1 MKKGASVDNFN
12 ELLMEGSFL
21 NKANKIMKDAYT
33 RRVPLIRYKVNDSVI
48 RFKGQKVSVE
58 DLFKFTKRGSS
69 YYPTFILKDDLVEDK
84 TIDMTPFI
92 CVGVSELLQVIASDL
107 TPGAFDEELMNIF
120 DNVFF
125 TIDELN
131 KVLDRIC
138 INSDNWK
145 NCGVMPIAYNM
156 TSSYIDYRFPNIKR
170 FASMLFILAIGR
182 PSLAC
187 EFILKAMEVAYTYIS
202 IFYYDKSSIGTLIEG
217 NNEFK
222 TQSTN
227 SSFSEFMTDKLLKF
241 KKIGYTI
248 PDTDTK
254 HYISDCRGLSIYSVL
269 ILMQS
274 IYNNFSEMPSSAKP
288 LFDFSQS
295 FITEQ
300 NQKVFSSCIGDDVI
314 GSYIKTGRVVNKDI
328 DFDKFGSFIISTG
341 LYVIKGTQV
350 YNINGRDVLREA
362 YEHELLLK
370 HANNVYYNNF
380 KSKNYHRNFMSVNYF
395 ESMEQLWGSTYNFI
409 SDDLS
414 KTYLDANQIKEF
426 MNKLDSVEK
435 LQAQLDSIKTDSKN
449 KLDRVVNEWEKKHS
463 SVIDSYEKKI
473 IELEYQLSAKSDFIT
488 KLSNEL
494 EVANSKLESV
504 FTEEDLAV
512 EVLSSE
518 DVPLEDMINFLNGF
532 KFTMVGGR
540 DELLSRLK
548 EIGWTNVTQISSES
562 ASNTAMQSDFFCI
575 NTRFIS
581 HKIVRLVE
589 SDYASQ
595 RDQMFYYNGTNIQ
608 LLVQVC
614 YDFVTAWFEK
624 ES

>member
-1 MKKGASVDNFN
+1 MKKDVSTDKFN
-12 ELLMEGSFL
+12 ELLIEGSFL
-21 NKANKIMKDAYT
+21 NKSTKIMKDAYT
-33 RRVPLIRYKVNDSVI
+33 KRVPLMRYKINDSTI
-48 RFKGQKVSVE
+48 RFKGQKVPVE
-58 DLFKFTKRGSS
+58 DLFKFTKRGSF
-69 YYPTFILKDDLVEDK
+69 YYPTFILKDDLAEDK

-107 TPGAFDEELMNIF
+107 TPGAFDEELMNVF
-120 DNVFF
+120 SNAFF

-131 KVLDRIC
+131 KILNKIC
-138 INSDNWK
+138 ISSDNWK
-145 NCGVMPIAYNM
+145 NYGVMPIAYNM
-156 TSSYIDYRFPNIKR
+156 TSPYIDYRFPNIKR
-170 FASMLFILAIGR
+170 FASMLLILAIGR

-187 EFILKAMEVAYTYIS
+187 EFILKAMEVAYTYVS
-202 IFYYDKSSIGTLIEG
+202 IFYYDKGSLGTLIEG

-222 TQSTN
+222 AQSTN
-227 SSFSEFMTDKLLKF
+227 SSFSEFMTEKLLKF
-241 KKIGYTI
+241 RKIGYIVPETN
-248 PDTDTK
+248 TK
-254 HYISDCRGLSIYSVL
+254 HYISDCRGISIYSAL

-288 LFDFSQS
+288 LFDFSQP

-314 GSYIKTGRVVNKDI
+314 GSYLKIGRVVNKDV

-350 YNINGRDVLREA
+350 YNICGRDVLREA
-362 YEHELLLK
+362 YEHELLLR
-370 HANNVYYNNF
+370 HANNVSYNNF

-395 ESMEQLWGSTYNFI
+395 ENMEQLWGSTYNFM
-409 SDDLS
+409 SGDLS

-435 LQAQLDSIKTDSKN
+435 LQAQLDSIKADSKV
-449 KLDRVVNEWEKKHS
+449 KLDRVVNEWEKKYS

-473 IELEYQLSAKSDFIT
+473 IELEYQLSTKSDFIA

-512 EVLSSE
+512 EALSSE
-518 DVPLEDMINFLNGF
+518 DISLEDMIDFLNGF

-540 DELLSRLK
+540 DELLSKLK
-548 EIGWTNVTQISSES
+548 EIGWTNVSQISSES

>member
-1 MKKGASVDNFN
+1 MKKEIDIKKIS
-12 ELLMEGSFL
+12 ELLSEDDFMD
-21 NKANKIMKDAYT
+21 KAERVMKDDYT
-33 RRVPLIRYKVNDSVI
+33 RRVPLVRYKINNSAI
-48 RFKGQKVSVE
+48 RFKGQKVPVE

-69 YYPTFILKDDLVEDK
+69 YYPTFVLKDELSEDK
-84 TIDMTPFI
+84 AIDMTPFI

-107 TPGAFDEELMNIF
+107 TPGAFDDELTDIF
-120 DNVFF
+120 GNVFF
-125 TIDELN
+125 TVDELN
-131 KVLDRIC
+131 KVLSTIC
-138 INSDNWK
+138 IEPDDWVK
-145 NCGVMPIAYNM
+145 NAIMPIAYNM
-156 TSSYIDYRFPNIKR
+156 TSPYIDYRFSNIKR
-170 FASMLFILAIGR
+170 FASMLFILSIGR
-182 PSLAC
+182 PSVAC
-187 EFILKAMEVAYTYIS
+187 EFILKAMEVIYSYIS
-202 IFYYDKSSIGTLIEG
+202 IFYYDKSSLSTLIEG

-227 SSFSEFMTDKLLKF
+227 SSFSEFMTEKLLKF
-241 KKIGYTI
+241 KKIGYTV
-248 PDTDTK
+248 PDTDIK

-288 LFDFSQS
+288 LFDFSKP

-314 GSYIKTGRVVNKDI
+314 GSYLKTGRIVSKEF

-341 LYVIKGTQV
+341 LYVIKGTQT
-350 YNINGRDVLREA
+350 YTINGREVLREA
-362 YEHELLLK
+362 YEHELILK

-380 KSKNYHRNFMSVNYF
+380 KSKNYHRNFMSVSYF
-395 ESMEQLWGSTYNFI
+395 ENMEQLWGSTYNFM

-435 LQAQLDSIKTDSKN
+435 LQAQLDSIKADSKT
-449 KLDRVVNEWEKKHS
+449 KLDRVVDDLNKKHS
-463 SVIDSYEKKI
+463 AVVDSYEKRI
-473 IELEYQLSAKSDFIT
+473 SELEYQLSAKSDFIT

-518 DVPLEDMINFLNGF
+518 DIPLEDMVDFLNDF

-540 DELLSRLK
+540 DELLSKLK

-562 ASNTAMQSDFFCI
+562 ASNTTMQSDFFCI

>member
-1 MKKGASVDNFN
+1 MKKEIDIKKIS
-12 ELLMEGSFL
+12 ELLSEDDFMD
-21 NKANKIMKDAYT
+21 KAERVMKDDYT
-33 RRVPLIRYKVNDSVI
+33 RRVPLVRYKINNSAI
-48 RFKGQKVSVE
+48 RFKGQKVPVE

-69 YYPTFILKDDLVEDK
+69 YYPTFVLKDELAEDK
-84 TIDMTPFI
+84 AIDMTPFI

-107 TPGAFDEELMNIF
+107 TPGAFDDELTDIF
-120 DNVFF
+120 GNVFF
-125 TIDELN
+125 TVDELN
-131 KVLDRIC
+131 KVLSTIC
-138 INSDNWK
+138 IEPDDWVK
-145 NCGVMPIAYNM
+145 NAIMPIAYNM
-156 TSSYIDYRFPNIKR
+156 TSPYIDYRFSNIKR
-170 FASMLFILAIGR
+170 FASMLFILSIGR
-182 PSLAC
+182 PSVAC
-187 EFILKAMEVAYTYIS
+187 EFILKAMEVIYSYIS
-202 IFYYDKSSIGTLIEG
+202 IFYYDKSSLSTLIEG

-227 SSFSEFMTDKLLKF
+227 SSFSEFMTEKLLKF
-241 KKIGYTI
+241 KKIGYTV
-248 PDTDTK
+248 PDTDIK

-288 LFDFSQS
+288 LFDFSKP

-314 GSYIKTGRVVNKDI
+314 GSYLKTGRIVSKEF

-341 LYVIKGTQV
+341 LYVIKGTQT
-350 YNINGRDVLREA
+350 YTINGREVLREA
-362 YEHELLLK
+362 YEHELILK

-380 KSKNYHRNFMSVNYF
+380 KSKNYHRNFMSVSYF
-395 ESMEQLWGSTYNFI
+395 ENMEQLWGSTYNFM

-435 LQAQLDSIKTDSKN
+435 LQAQLDSIKADSKT
-449 KLDRVVNEWEKKHS
+449 KLDRVVDDLNKKHS
-463 SVIDSYEKKI
+463 AVVDSYEKRI
-473 IELEYQLSAKSDFIT
+473 SELEYQLSAKSDFIT

-518 DVPLEDMINFLNGF
+518 DISLEDMVDFLNDF

-540 DELLSRLK
+540 DELLSKLK

-562 ASNTAMQSDFFCI
+562 ASNTTMQSDFFCI